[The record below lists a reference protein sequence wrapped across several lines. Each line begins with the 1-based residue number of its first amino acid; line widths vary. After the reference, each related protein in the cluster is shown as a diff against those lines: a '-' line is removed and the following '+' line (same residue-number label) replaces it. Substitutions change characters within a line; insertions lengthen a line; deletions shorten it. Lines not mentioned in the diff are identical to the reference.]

1 MTEADTKLYG
11 DVKHAMGMV
20 ESIGIPAVYND
31 LYDFKKYLEGKRGKK
46 PDMIVAWTAAAVVAY
61 CKDDSTPEVFVK
73 KTLESCLYYG
83 KSVTESE
90 YAEF

>member
-31 LYDFKKYLEGKRGKK
+31 LNNFMKYLEGKYEKK
-46 PDMIVAWTAAAVVAY
+46 PDMMRAWTSAAIIAY